1 MKGRGATRAGQ
12 ASEGRYQERQGNTG
26 GISAHL
32 SVKWGIMTASSVRV
46 PIVD

>member
-1 MKGRGATRAGQ
+1 MRPVLGRLQRV
-12 ASEGRYQERQGNTG
+12 
-26 GISAHL
+26 GIRRDGITLVVTAHL